1 MNDRKKTASK
11 ATADST
17 SAQST
22 VSDRSTASQASAPAA
37 SVAVATADTSS
48 NTGTPVPPAHDEGTN
63 LVLSPQSISVAEN
76 TLSGKS
82 KPKNSAKADAAAED
96 AEGTDKELQAGQDNS
111 ETQAS
116 LGILH
121 SLEGNEPLDT
131 AASSKDAE
139 SKATSKSQQSSA
151 AKKSKRASKAT
162 ASKAAASKNADEE
175 KEYTVVQVAVNRAL
189 YMTFDYKIK
198 GQYRTEILG
207 CRIEIQF
214 GRNSGGTE
222 IGIVAGIGAHSQLPL
237 SRIKTGI
244 LLDQEPL
251 IQPDIFNTLH
261 YASEYYHYPLGQC
274 LILGLPQLLRE
285 GEQAAYKQIPGMRLK
300 LDSVII
306 DPTATASTATTA
318 TATTATSAK
327 ATATTTSSDANKAI
341 IRSATES
348 NAVTAESSS
357 EAITADTANTANTAD
372 AADTAAPADAAVDA
386 DAVEAIDEHGQK
398 LQASKVD
405 LNTTQ
410 ADAPEI
416 LNQKLKLACARL
428 RSARQRELLMLLSS
442 GPKKSRELREQGFS
456 ALQENALIRA
466 GVAERIDFSQ
476 EIQAFDLKKAA
487 SIKADPDTHMDGI
500 LHSAPMPLNSEQEH
514 CLNVINGHNGYG
526 VFLLHGITGSGKT
539 EVYLQA
545 IEHCL
550 RQGKRALILVPEIAL
565 TPQTFK
571 RFYDRFQAPVATI
584 HSTLS
589 SRERL
594 DAFLDMKN
602 QRAAILIGT
611 RSALFTSIPDLGLIV
626 IDEEHDSSFK
636 QTDNLRYHARTLAIY
651 RAKLC
656 KCKVILGSATPS
668 LESVYHAQ
676 MGHYVHLD
684 LLHRAKST
692 TTPQVQIV
700 DLRKDVLTDNVIAGI
715 GEVLEE
721 ALGTATAKHQQAL
734 LFLNRRG
741 FSHSMICHSCGHI
754 LMCPHCDNQLTVHH
768 FTNQLCCHICNT
780 TMNIPQT
787 CPYCGAQGTLIEN
800 GLGTE
805 QVETYLKNR
814 FMDVGVARI
823 DRDIITTKEALESA
837 LRHVRSHFSEILI
850 GTQMLAK
857 GHDFPDLTL
866 VGILDVDSGLYSD
879 DFHGF
884 EYTSQLITQVAGRA
898 GRDSQVGTVYIQTR
912 FPNHPLLLRLI
923 EPSFNYYN
931 LALDLLQ
938 LRKEQNLPPYSYQA
952 LVMTNSLDREF
963 AFKTLSK
970 IMSEVEN
977 RPELTTNII
986 ISPVEPDRIE
996 RRFNRFHFHVQLLAS
1011 YQPELHRLLEEI
1023 VHIFE
1028 GYTNTR
1034 DLRFAIDVNPLFS
1047 S

>member
-22 VSDRSTASQASAPAA
+22 VSDRSTASQAPAPAA

-48 NTGTPVPPAHDEGTN
+48 NTGTPVPPAHDEDTN

-82 KPKNSAKADAAAED
+82 KPKNSAKADTAAED
-96 AEGTDKELQAGQDNS
+96 ADGTDKELQADQDNS

-131 AASSKDAE
+131 ATSSKGAAA
-139 SKATSKSQQSSA
+139 KTTSKSQQSSV
-151 AKKSKRASKAT
+151 AKKSKRAAKAT
-162 ASKAAASKNADEE
+162 ASKASASNNADEE

-207 CRIEIQF
+207 CRIEIHF

-251 IQPDIFNTLH
+251 MQPDIFNTLH

-306 DPTATASTATTA
+306 DPAAPTAA
-318 TATTATSAK
+318 TATTTASDK
-327 ATATTTSSDANKAI
+327 ATATTTSSDSNKAI
-341 IRSATES
+341 IKSANES

-357 EAITADTANTANTAD
+357 EAITADTADTDANI
-372 AADTAAPADAAVDA
+372 DAAVDA

-405 LNTTQ
+405 LSTTQ
-410 ADAPEI
+410 TDDPEI

-487 SIKADPDTHMDGI
+487 TIKADPDTHMDGI

-780 TMNIPQT
+780 TMNIPQS

-857 GHDFPDLTL
+857 GHDFPDLTV

-1034 DLRFAIDVNPLFS
+1034 DLRFAIDVDPLFS

>member
-22 VSDRSTASQASAPAA
+22 VSDRSTASQAPAPAA

-318 TATTATSAK
+318 TTATSAK

-357 EAITADTANTANTAD
+357 EAITADTANTANTADAAD

-651 RAKLC
+651 RPKLC
-656 KCKVILGSATPS
+656 KCKVILGSATP
-668 LESVYHAQ
+668 YIAPA
-676 MGHYVHLD
+676 YN
-684 LLHRAKST
+684 AKM
-692 TTPQVQIV
+692 
-700 DLRKDVLTDNVIAGI
+700 
-715 GEVLEE
+715 
-721 ALGTATAKHQQAL
+721 AK
-734 LFLNRRG
+734 
-741 FSHSMICHSCGHI
+741 
-754 LMCPHCDNQLTVHH
+754 
-768 FTNQLCCHICNT
+768 
-780 TMNIPQT
+780 
-787 CPYCGAQGTLIEN
+787 
-800 GLGTE
+800 
-805 QVETYLKNR
+805 
-814 FMDVGVARI
+814 
-823 DRDIITTKEALESA
+823 
-837 LRHVRSHFSEILI
+837 
-850 GTQMLAK
+850 
-857 GHDFPDLTL
+857 
-866 VGILDVDSGLYSD
+866 
-879 DFHGF
+879 
-884 EYTSQLITQVAGRA
+884 
-898 GRDSQVGTVYIQTR
+898 
-912 FPNHPLLLRLI
+912 
-923 EPSFNYYN
+923 
-931 LALDLLQ
+931 
-938 LRKEQNLPPYSYQA
+938 
-952 LVMTNSLDREF
+952 
-963 AFKTLSK
+963 
-970 IMSEVEN
+970 
-977 RPELTTNII
+977 
-986 ISPVEPDRIE
+986 
-996 RRFNRFHFHVQLLAS
+996 
-1011 YQPELHRLLEEI
+1011 
-1023 VHIFE
+1023 
-1028 GYTNTR
+1028 
-1034 DLRFAIDVNPLFS
+1034 
-1047 S
+1047 